1 MSNQT
6 PIVAIGTE
14 FAAGKVVAIKYNTVL
29 LETPEGVKEFSFS
42 QVEIDFACAGDLI
55 EIASMFGWE
64 YEMGRPDEFTLQ
76 PEE

>member
-42 QVEIDFACAGDLI
+42 QVERFINDSRFVSQA
-55 EIASMFGWE
+55 
-64 YEMGRPDEFTLQ
+64 
-76 PEE
+76 